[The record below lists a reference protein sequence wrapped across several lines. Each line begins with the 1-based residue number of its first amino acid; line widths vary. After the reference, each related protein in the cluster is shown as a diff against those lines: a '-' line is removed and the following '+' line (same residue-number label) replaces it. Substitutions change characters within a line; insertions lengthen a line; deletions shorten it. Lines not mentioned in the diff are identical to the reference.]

1 MGVMKSG
8 YRLER
13 TDEAKNL
20 KRIRCYGKQISE
32 ISRGKVSKKWDVPEN
47 CKLGEGKVWKRELV
61 RNK

>member
-13 TDEAKNL
+13 TDEANNL

-32 ISRGKVSKKWDVPEN
+32 ISRGKVSKK
-47 CKLGEGKVWKRELV
+47 
-61 RNK
+61 